1 MKAIYLAWLELRRF
15 RGPWRRFA
23 PAVLILIPLLYG
35 ALLLWSNWDPFG
47 RMSAVPVA
55 VVNSDRPADHNGEQ
69 VNAGEQF
76 VQQLRTTDTFQW
88 HFVDA
93 NTARSGLEEG
103 RYYFTIQVP
112 QDFSTRLANSTRSAP
127 QRPAVLLTRNDANGH
142 LAGIM
147 ADTARYELQNQ
158 INAAAYAAY
167 ARGLY
172 GDLGEVRG
180 KLGTASEIS
189 EQLVQGTQLSKQST
203 GALARGLTGV
213 RDGTGRV
220 SGGVR
225 DIAGAS
231 AQLDQRL
238 SSITEFTGRRLP
250 ATSEALLD
258 TSGAAVRDLNT
269 ITGGTAAAQS
279 QAGRSAGTLAQL
291 ANRHPEL
298 RGDPL
303 YRSALDDARRLAATT
318 TTVHDAATDA
328 LGSAADTQDRALAL
342 RDELEPLQQDVS
354 DIDEPATRLR
364 LGSAEL
370 TGGVNGLT
378 HGVNTLVA
386 NIGVAQTSSGQL
398 NDGARR
404 LADQVRDSL
413 DRMPP
418 AGPTE
423 VARASS
429 ELGTPSVV
437 RATTLNSADVY
448 GRGVAPLFF
457 AIALWVFGLFAY
469 LLFTPLNQRALGGRT
484 NPLSV
489 AIGGWLPA
497 AALGVIGGLV
507 LLGAMDLTLGLDPVD
522 LPAAVGLTALGAAA
536 FTAINHFLRAAF
548 GAVGGL
554 VSLALLLVQI
564 TASGGLYPLETAP
577 APIQAMHSA
586 LPMSYLVDG
595 LRVAFTGGE
604 QRHLIWDAIVL
615 GGVLVGFLLI
625 TSLVVLRHR
634 TWTIGRLHPQIE
646 L

>member
-23 PAVLILIPLLYG
+23 PAVLILVPLLYG
-35 ALLLWSNWDPFG
+35 ALFLWSNWDPYG
-47 RMSAVPVA
+47 RTAQVPVA

-69 VNAGEQF
+69 INAGEQF

-93 NTARSGLEEG
+93 GTARSGLEDG
-103 RYYFTIQVP
+103 RYYFTIRVP
-112 QDFSTRLANSTRSAP
+112 EDFSTRLAQSTRSSP

-147 ADTARYELQNQ
+147 ADAARYELQNQ

-180 KLGTASEIS
+180 KLGTASEVS

-203 GALARGLTGV
+203 GALARGLGGV
-213 RDGTGRV
+213 RDGAGRV

-225 DIAGAS
+225 DVAAAS
-231 AQLDQRL
+231 AELDDKL
-238 SSITEFTGRRLP
+238 SSITDFTGQRLP
-250 ATSEALLD
+250 ATTDALLD
-258 TSGAAVRDLNT
+258 ASSAAVADLNS
-269 ITGGTAAAQS
+269 ISGGAAAAQR
-279 QAGRSAGTLAQL
+279 QAGGSAGALEQLAQ
-291 ANRHPEL
+291 RHPDL
-298 RGDPL
+298 ADDPG
-303 YRSALDDARRLAATT
+303 YRSALADARRLASTT
-318 TTVHDAATDA
+318 SALDGTARDAQRT
-328 LGSAADTQDRALAL
+328 AAEAQDRALAL
-342 RDELEPLQQDVS
+342 RDELAPLQEVANDLT
-354 DIDEPATRLR
+354 EPASRLR
-364 LGSAEL
+364 LASAEL
-370 TGGVNGLT
+370 TGGSGGLT
-378 HGVNTLVA
+378 QGVNALVA
-386 NIGVAQTSSGQL
+386 NIGVAQTSAGQL

-429 ELGTPSVV
+429 ELGTPSAV

-484 NPLSV
+484 NPLSIAV
-489 AIGGWLPA
+489 GGLLPA
-497 AALGVIGGLV
+497 AVLGMIGGLV
-507 LLGAMDLTLGLDPVD
+507 LLGAMDLGLGLDPVD
-522 LPAAVGLTALGAAA
+522 LPSAVGLVALAAAA
-536 FTAINHFLRAAF
+536 FTAVNHFLRAAF
-548 GAVGGL
+548 GVVGGL
-554 VSLALLLVQI
+554 VSVALLLVQI
-564 TASGGLYPLETAP
+564 TASGGLYPVETAP
-577 APIQAMHSA
+577 APFQALHA
-586 LPMSYLVDG
+586 VLPMSYLVDG

-604 QRHLIWDAIVL
+604 PAHLARDAIVL
-615 GGVLVGFLLI
+615 GGVLVGFLVL

-634 TWTIGRLHPQIE
+634 TWTIGRLHPQLE